1 MNTEHIVP
9 WLLGQ
14 EYPGTGVAGV
24 PTLIFEHLLYVIVPL
39 LLAIAIALPIGLWV
53 GHINKGGTLAINIAN
68 GGRAIP
74 SLGIIII
81 AFIAFSAGF
90 IPVYITLTAMAI
102 PPILTNTYVG
112 VREVDPEIRDA
123 AAGMGLSGWEILS
136 HVEVPMAMPV
146 IMAGVRTSAVQ
157 VVATATLAAYIGLGG
172 LGRPIFTGLAI
183 GPQFNPDAKTLLV
196 VACVLVAVLAVVT
209 EQLLGL
215 VERAVV
221 PAGLLSKQQQEEEEG
236 GAPPRPMAD
245 ADAGADSAHESS
257 EESAV
262 AV

>member
-1 MNTEHIVP
+1 MNLEHVIP

-14 EYPGTGVAGV
+14 EYPNTGVAGV
-24 PTLIFEHLLYVIVPL
+24 PTLLFEHLLYVIVPL
-39 LLAIAIALPIGLWV
+39 LLALATAVPVGLWV
-53 GHINKGGTLAINIAN
+53 GHINRGGTLAINIAN
-68 GGRAIP
+68 AGRAIP

-90 IPVYITLTAMAI
+90 IPVYVTLTAMAI

-112 VREVDPEIRDA
+112 VREVDPEVRDA
-123 AAGMGLSGWEILS
+123 AAGMGLSGWEILRK
-136 HVEVPMAMPV
+136 VEIPMAMPV

-196 VACVLVAVLAVVT
+196 VACILVAILAVLT
-209 EQLLGL
+209 EQVLGVAERKIVPTGL
-215 VERAVV
+215 VGKQEQERRGTPPPSAV
-221 PAGLLSKQQQEEEEG
+221 
-236 GAPPRPMAD
+236 D
-245 ADAGADSAHESS
+245 ADPADPDTAQQSQ

-262 AV
+262 AT

>member
-1 MNTEHIVP
+1 MNTEHIIP

-14 EYPGTGVAGV
+14 EYPNTGVAGV
-24 PTLIFEHLLYVIVPL
+24 PTLLFEHLLYVIVPMA
-39 LLAIAIALPIGLWV
+39 LAIAIALPIGLWV
-53 GHINKGGTLAINIAN
+53 GHINKGGTLAINVAN

-123 AAGMGLSGWEILS
+123 AAGMGLSGWDILRR
-136 HVEVPMAMPV
+136 VEVPMAMPV

-183 GPQFNPDAKTLLV
+183 GPQFNPDAKTLLI
-196 VACVLVAVLAVVT
+196 VACVLVAILAVVT
-209 EQLLGL
+209 EQVLGL

-221 PAGLLSKQQQEEEEG
+221 PTGLMRKQQQEQG
-236 GAPPRPMAD
+236 GGPPRTRGDAD
-245 ADAGADSAHESS
+245 ADTARQSA
-257 EESAV
+257 EESVVSA
-262 AV
+262 

>member
-1 MNTEHIVP
+1 MNWEPVLP

-14 EYPGTGVAGV
+14 EYPNTGVPGV
-24 PTLIFEHLLYVIVPL
+24 PTLVWEHLLYVVVPL
-39 LLAIAIALPIGLWV
+39 LLALAIALPIGLWV

-68 GGRAIP
+68 AGRAIP

-123 AAGMGLSGWEILS
+123 AAGMGLSGWEIMRR
-136 HVEVPMAMPV
+136 VEIPMAMPV

-183 GPQFNPDAKTLLV
+183 GPQFNPDARTMLL
-196 VACVLVAVLAVVT
+196 VACVLVALMAIAT
-209 EQLLGL
+209 EQLLGV

-221 PAGLLSKQQQEEEEG
+221 PRGLAAKQEQEAR
-236 GAPPRPMAD
+236 GAPPTEAD
-245 ADAGADSAHESS
+245 AQPQSTD
-257 EESAV
+257 EEQSAV
-262 AV
+262 AA

>member
-14 EYPGTGVAGV
+14 PYPNTGVAGV
-24 PTLIFEHLLYVIVPL
+24 PTLLFEHLLYVVVPL
-39 LLAIAIALPIGLWV
+39 VVALAIAIPIGLWV
-53 GHINKGGTLAINIAN
+53 GHINKFGTLAINIAN
-68 GGRAIP
+68 AGRAIP

-81 AFIAFSAGF
+81 AFLILSTGF
-90 IPVYITLTAMAI
+90 IPVYITLIAMAI

-112 VREVDPEIRDA
+112 VREVDPEIRDS
-123 AAGMGLSGWEILS
+123 AAGMGLSGWEIMRK
-136 HVEVPMAMPV
+136 VEIPMAMPV

-183 GPQFNPDAKTLLV
+183 GPQFNPDAKTLLI
-196 VACVLVAVLAVVT
+196 VACVLVAILAILT
-209 EQLLGL
+209 EQLLGV
-215 VERAVV
+215 VERLVV
-221 PAGLLSKQQQEEEEG
+221 PTGLLSKQRQEEG
-236 GAPPRPMAD
+236 GGRPKPLAD
-245 ADAGADSAHESS
+245 ADASGDPGSQ

-262 AV
+262 AA

>member
-1 MNTEHIVP
+1 MNWEHVLP
-9 WLLGQ
+9 WLAGQ
-14 EYPGTGVAGV
+14 EYPNTGVPGV
-24 PTLIFEHLLYVIVPL
+24 PTLLYEHLLYVIVPL
-39 LLAIAIALPIGLWV
+39 VLALAIAIPVGLWV
-53 GHINKGGTLAINIAN
+53 GHIGKGGTLAINIAN

-123 AAGMGLSGWEILS
+123 AAGMGLSGWEILRR
-136 HVEVPMAMPV
+136 VEIPMAMPV

-196 VACVLVAVLAVVT
+196 VACILVAILAVLT

-215 VERAVV
+215 AERAIV
-221 PAGLLSKQQQEEEEG
+221 PTGLMRKHEQERRG
-236 GAPPRPMAD
+236 SPPPGAAAAD
-245 ADAGADSAHESS
+245 TARRSS
-257 EESAV
+257 EQSAV
-262 AV
+262 SA

>member
-1 MNTEHIVP
+1 MNTEFIVP

-14 EYPGTGVAGV
+14 EYPRTGVAGV
-24 PTLIFEHLLYVIVPL
+24 PTLLFEHLLYVIVPL
-39 LLAIAIALPIGLWV
+39 ALAIAIAVPIGLWV
-53 GHINKGGTLAINIAN
+53 GHINRGGTLAINIAN

-74 SLGIIII
+74 SLGIIVI
-81 AFIAFSAGF
+81 AYLLFSAGF

-112 VREVDPEIRDA
+112 VREVDAEVRDA
-123 AAGMGLSGWEILS
+123 AAGMGLSGWDIVRRVEI
-136 HVEVPMAMPV
+136 PMAMPV

-183 GPQFNPDAKTLLV
+183 GPQFNPDAKTLLI
-196 VACVLVAVLAVVT
+196 VACVLVAILAIAT

-215 VERAVV
+215 IERAVV
-221 PAGLLSKQQQEEEEG
+221 PTGLQHKQAQESG
-236 GAPPRPMAD
+236 DAPPPS
-245 ADAGADSAHESS
+245 GADVSPDSLPEPHRQATVD
-257 EESAV
+257 A
-262 AV
+262 

>member
-1 MNTEHIVP
+1 MNTEHIIP

-24 PTLIFEHLLYVIVPL
+24 PSLIVEHLLYVIVPL
-39 LLAIAIALPIGLWV
+39 VLAIAIALPIGLWV

-123 AAGMGLSGWEILS
+123 AAGMGLSGWEILR

-146 IMAGVRTSAVQ
+146 IMAGIRTSAVQ

-196 VACVLVAVLAVVT
+196 VACILVAILAVVT

-215 VERAVV
+215 VERAIV
-221 PAGLLSKQQQEEEEG
+221 PAGLRSKRQQEEG
-236 GAPPRPMAD
+236 GAPPRPLADAD
-245 ADAGADSAHESS
+245 ADAGSESS

>member
-1 MNTEHIVP
+1 VNTESIVP

-24 PTLIFEHLLYVIVPL
+24 PTLLFEHLLYVIVPL
-39 LLAIAIALPIGLWV
+39 ALAIAIAVPIGLWV
-53 GHINKGGTLAINIAN
+53 GHINRGGTLAINIAN

-74 SLGIIII
+74 SLGIIVI
-81 AFIAFSAGF
+81 AYLLFSAGF

-112 VREVDPEIRDA
+112 VREVDAEVRDA
-123 AAGMGLSGWEILS
+123 AAGMGLSGWDIVRRVEI
-136 HVEVPMAMPV
+136 PMAMPV

-196 VACVLVAVLAVVT
+196 VACVLVAILAIAT

-215 VERAVV
+215 IERAVV
-221 PAGLLSKQQQEEEEG
+221 PAGLQHKQAEEG
-236 GAPPRPMAD
+236 GDARPATR
-245 ADAGADSAHESS
+245 GADGAPDSLPEPHRQATVN
-257 EESAV
+257 A
-262 AV
+262 